1 MARQH
6 STEASVNQLTVETNQ
21 ASQSLIINGADQRC
35 QRDLA
40 SDDCRWRE
48 DELTQV
54 ACRRISTV
62 FIGARR
68 LRRVCACIPRTSRQ
82 QNGRLAKATGRADRI
97 KYVSYEQRQAFLAAF
112 LNDWLIQS
120 TPSMAVNGGD
130 GRLIRGGHR
139 RLIMPVDCRVSDS
152 PNGHSHSRTET

>member
-35 QRDLA
+35 QRDWA
-40 SDDCRWRE
+40 PDDCRWRE

-62 FIGARR
+62 FHRSATAATC
-68 LRRVCACIPRTSRQ
+68 VCVHSSDI
-82 QNGRLAKATGRADRI
+82 KATKRATG
-97 KYVSYEQRQAFLAAF
+97 K
-112 LNDWLIQS
+112 
-120 TPSMAVNGGD
+120 
-130 GRLIRGGHR
+130 
-139 RLIMPVDCRVSDS
+139 
-152 PNGHSHSRTET
+152 SHWTS